1 MTITEVRALSLV
13 AFGHKYR
20 LELLA
25 ALGLADRGKG
35 VCLTLLAGCCDAPTS
50 AYYPPVRAL
59 ERHGM
64 VRRTGRIPEKGRRV
78 LYARTEVPEWTGLLS
93 IAENLGMDVDLGTA
107 ALDWPAA
114 S

>member
-35 VCLTLLAGCCDAPTS
+35 VCLTLLADCCDAPAS
-50 AYYPPVRAL
+50 AYYPPVRLL

-64 VRRTGRIPEKGRRV
+64 VRKTGRIREKGHRV
-78 LYARTEVPEWTGLLS
+78 LYARTEGPEWTGLLP